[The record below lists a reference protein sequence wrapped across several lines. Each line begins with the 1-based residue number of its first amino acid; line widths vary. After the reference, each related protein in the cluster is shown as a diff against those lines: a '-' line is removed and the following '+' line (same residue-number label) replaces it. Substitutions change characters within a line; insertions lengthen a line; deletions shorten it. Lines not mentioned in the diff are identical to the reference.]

1 MAEVK
6 KGMILSKKLKSARI
20 SRKISQ
26 KTLAET
32 LGVSRAT
39 LSAWESGETV
49 PPVQY
54 LRKYQE
60 LFRFEKGYFDQKE
73 KVPEHSKNMT
83 FDTSQ
88 LNGGGIKAL
97 ENFYQSIFSK
107 EEYLKKS

>member
-1 MAEVK
+1 
-6 KGMILSKKLKSARI
+6 MILSKKLKSART

-39 LSAWESGETV
+39 LSSWESGETI

-60 LFRFEKGYFDQKE
+60 LFRFEKGYFDEKE
-73 KVPEHSKNMT
+73 KAPRHKENMT

-88 LNGGGIKAL
+88 LNGVGIEAL
-97 ENFYQSIFSK
+97 ETFYNSLLSE